1 MLDKGEPFV
10 NANTE
15 WRKEGSPLLFATC
28 DTWINIIYPYNMN
41 EKIYLLLD
49 RGAEVRVRD
58 GYGWNCLHQIFI
70 SLRFRN
76 DVVSPCWVQIKDAL
90 MCLVTAGADVYAC
103 DISGRSV
110 SETACE
116 AACEELWIEVLAEC
130 GYDPDPIIQ
139 RLDHH
144 YHRENAG
151 LGTFATIFPEI
162 RSTRLSFAEYRKR
175 RRPLLIRSPEE
186 WVEDLKAYVKRVSEW
201 REFLKLIEEHD
212 DNCDGEADI
221 YSTEYGAEWWL

>member
-1 MLDKGEPFV
+1 VKLMLDKGEPFV

-15 WRKEGSPLLFATC
+15 WGKGRSPLLLAACFPWLGS
-28 DTWINIIYPYNMN
+28 DFDYDMN
-41 EKIYLLLD
+41 EKIYLLLG

-58 GYGWNCLHQIFI
+58 EYGRNCLHWIFS
-70 SLRFRN
+70 SLRIRSI
-76 DVVSPCWVQIKDAL
+76 DVPFCWVQIKDAL

-116 AACEELWIEVLAEC
+116 AACEGLWIEVLAEC

-186 WVEDLKAYVKRVSEW
+186 WVEDLK
-201 REFLKLIEEHD
+201 LISRGQA
-212 DNCDGEADI
+212 NGK
-221 YSTEYGAEWWL
+221 SS